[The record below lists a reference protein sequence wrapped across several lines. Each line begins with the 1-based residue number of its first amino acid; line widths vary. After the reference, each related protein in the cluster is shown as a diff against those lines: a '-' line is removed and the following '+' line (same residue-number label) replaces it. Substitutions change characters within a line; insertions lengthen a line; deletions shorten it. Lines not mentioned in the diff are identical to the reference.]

1 MKRILQE
8 GVCKIITR
16 QARSFEDMTRSAS
29 FLLAIA
35 AVLCCLVPVTAQDEI
50 GPEQPL
56 IYTGSSET
64 MIGTGP
70 TESGTREYIGKV
82 RFQQGNVIV
91 TCDRAFHYLLLNRVE
106 LYGNV
111 KVVQG
116 TMTMLAPLATYD
128 GGNFMT
134 DARGGVTVI
143 DGNRTIKSTK
153 ASYSTKAHVATFV
166 DSVRVVDDSTRIW
179 ADTVIHER
187 DTRINRAMGRV
198 VISDSVG
205 TAWLSGERAYH
216 DQNRGYMQI
225 TGDASAWQ
233 WDPDEQD
240 TMHIRA
246 DSLETWRGDSAFYL
260 ANGNAEMVRGSVS
273 ARSQRMKY
281 AMDSGIIMLE
291 QDPILWSDSMLL
303 KSDTI
308 RVDAPQRVLHKVT
321 GTGNAIM
328 VNHTDTVHPDRFDQI
343 SGREIVIGIVKD
355 TVRKLTAVD
364 NAKSIYFRTE
374 DERGE
379 GVARFT
385 SDTII
390 VDFIE
395 GRPED
400 IYWLGGVAGEHHPE
414 NLVMGRVEEFRLPG
428 FLWRTDRPR
437 MRALPIPFKAVEI
450 KTGEGM

>member
-1 MKRILQE
+1 
-8 GVCKIITR
+8 
-16 QARSFEDMTRSAS
+16 MTRSAS
-29 FLLAIA
+29 FLLAITT
-35 AVLCCLVPVTAQDEI
+35 VLCCLVPVLAQDDA
-50 GPEQPL
+50 GPPQPL
-56 IYTGSSET
+56 VYTGSGDT
-64 MIGTGP
+64 LIGTGP
-70 TESGTREYIGKV
+70 GGSGTREYVGKV

-91 TCDRAFHYLLLNRVE
+91 TCDRALHYLMLNRVD
-106 LYGNV
+106 LYGHV
-111 KVVQG
+111 TVVQG
-116 TMTMLAPLATYD
+116 TMTILAPFASYD
-128 GGNFMT
+128 GNGFMT
-134 DARGGVTVI
+134 EAHGGVRVI
-143 DGNRTIKSTK
+143 DASRTVTSAKL
-153 ASYSTKAHVATFV
+153 SYSTKTHIAVFV
-166 DSVRVVDDSTRIW
+166 DSVRVADDSTRIW

-187 DTRINRAMGRV
+187 DTRINRAAGRV
-198 VISDSVG
+198 VISDSIG
-205 TAWLSGERAYH
+205 TAWLSGQHAYH

-233 WDPDEQD
+233 WNPDEPD

-246 DSLETWRGDSAFYL
+246 DTLETWRGDSASYT
-260 ANGNAEMVRGSVS
+260 AYGNAEMVRGSVS

-328 VNHTDTVHPDRFDQI
+328 VNRTDTVHTDRFDQI
-343 SGREIVIGIVKD
+343 SGREIVISIAKD

-379 GVARFT
+379 GMARFT

-414 NLVMGRVEEFRLPG
+414 SLVTGHVEEFRLPG

>member
-1 MKRILQE
+1 
-8 GVCKIITR
+8 
-16 QARSFEDMTRSAS
+16 MTRSAS
-29 FLLAIA
+29 FLLAITT
-35 AVLCCLVPVTAQDEI
+35 VLCCLVPATAQDDT
-50 GPEQPL
+50 GPQQPL
-56 IYTGSSET
+56 IYTGNADN

-70 TESGTREYIGKV
+70 MESGTREYIGNV

-91 TCDRAFHYLLLNRVE
+91 TCDRALHYNALNRAD
-106 LYGNV
+106 LYGHV
-111 KVVQG
+111 KVIQG
-116 TMTMLAPLATYD
+116 TMTLLAPFASYD
-128 GGNFMT
+128 GNNFTT
-134 DARGGVTVI
+134 DAHGGVTVI
-143 DGNRTIKSTK
+143 DGNRTIKS
-153 ASYSTKAHVATFV
+153 ARVSYSTKAHVATFV
-166 DSVRVVDDSTRIW
+166 DSVRVTDDSTRIW

-205 TAWLSGERAYH
+205 TAWLSGHRAYH

-233 WDPDEQD
+233 WDLDEPD

-246 DSLETWRGDSAFYL
+246 DTLETWRGDSASYL
-260 ANGNAEMVRGSVS
+260 ASGNAEMVRGSVS
-273 ARSQRMKY
+273 ARSQWMKY
-281 AMDSGIIMLE
+281 GMDSGIIMLE
-291 QDPILWSDSMLL
+291 QDPILWSDSLLL

-308 RVDAPQRVLHKVT
+308 RVDAPGRVLHRIT

-328 VNHTDTVHPDRFDQI
+328 VNRTDTIHSDRFDQI
-343 SGREIVIGIVKD
+343 SGREIVISIVGD

-414 NLVMGRVEEFRLPG
+414 NLVAGHVEEFRLPG

-437 MRALPIPFKAVEI
+437 MRTLPIPFNAVEI